1 MRVPWDRGGLRS
13 YLIVLGLVAGRPSVL
28 TILAGV
34 PLLLLGIAMHLWAKG
49 CLHQEREVT
58 TSGPYRYVRH
68 PFYLGNLLLDAG
80 TVLMSGSVL
89 LIGVFPFWWAA
100 VYIPV
105 MRREEATMAGLFG
118 DQYRAYASRVPLL
131 FPIARPIPAGSGF
144 SWRNPNILAV
154 EVPRVLRFLS
164 YPFFFALAYEWRKS
178 GWAFPPSVTVL
189 GVCSVLAIVLFNV
202 VAWQVKRIARQR
214 LSREGAHTDCA
225 AAEG

>member
-1 MRVPWDRGGLRS
+1 MRVPWDRGGLRW
-13 YLIVLGLVAGRPSVL
+13 YLIVLGLVAGRPGAA

-80 TVLMSGSVL
+80 TVLMSGSAL
-89 LIGVFPFWWAA
+89 LMSVFPFWWAA

-105 MRREEATMAGLFG
+105 MQREEATMEGLFG
-118 DQYRAYASRVPLL
+118 DEYRAYARRVPLL
-131 FPIARPIPAGSGF
+131 FPLARPIPAGSGF
-144 SWRNPNILAV
+144 SSRNPNILAV

-164 YPFFFALAYEWRKS
+164 YPFYFVLAYEWRNS
-178 GWAFPPSVTVL
+178 GWAFPPPVTPLV
-189 GVCSVLAIVLFNV
+189 VCSVLAIALSNAA
-202 VAWQVKRIARQR
+202 AWHIKRIARWR
-214 LSREGAHTDCA
+214 SSRDATETSCA
-225 AAEG
+225 ATER

>member
-13 YLIVLGLVAGRPSVL
+13 YLIVLGLVAGRPSTA

-68 PFYLGNLLLDAG
+68 PFYLGNLLLDAATG
-80 TVLMSGSVL
+80 LMSGSAL
-89 LIGVFPFWWAA
+89 LMGILPFWWAA

-105 MRREEATMAGLFG
+105 MQREEATMAGLFG
-118 DQYRAYASRVPLL
+118 DRYQAYARRVPLL

-178 GWAFPPSVTVL
+178 GWAFPPPVTPL
-189 GVCSVLAIVLFNV
+189 MVCSVLAVLLSNV
-202 VAWQVKRIARQR
+202 AAWQIKRTARR
-214 LSREGAHTDCA
+214 RSAHDAGETNCA
-225 AAEG
+225 PAEG

>member
-1 MRVPWDRGGLRS
+1 MRVPWDRGGLRW
-13 YLIVLGLVAGRPSVL
+13 YLIVLGLVAGRPGAA

-80 TVLMSGSVL
+80 TVLMSGSAL
-89 LIGVFPFWWAA
+89 LMSIFPFWWAA

-105 MRREEATMAGLFG
+105 MQREEATMAGLFG
-118 DQYRAYASRVPLL
+118 EQYRAYAQRVPLL

-154 EVPRVLRFLS
+154 EVPRVLRFVS
-164 YPFFFALAYEWRKS
+164 YPFYFALAYEWRKN
-178 GWAFPPSVTVL
+178 GWAFPPPVTAL
-189 GVCSVLAIVLFNV
+189 GVCSVLAIMLSNMA
-202 VAWQVKRIARQR
+202 AWQVKRIARQR
-214 LSREGAHTDCA
+214 LPHDAANTSCA
-225 AAEG
+225 TAGG

>member
-1 MRVPWDRGGLRS
+1 MRVPWNRGGIRS
-13 YLIVLGLVAGRPSVL
+13 CLIVLGLAAGRPTGL

-34 PLLLLGIAMHLWAKG
+34 PLLLLGIGMHLWAKG

-80 TVLMSGSVL
+80 TVLMSGSAL
-89 LIGVFPFWWAA
+89 LVSLFPFWWAA

-105 MRREEATMAGLFG
+105 MQREEATMAGLFG
-118 DQYRAYASRVPLL
+118 DQFRAYARRVPLL
-131 FPIARPIPAGSGF
+131 FPIARPIPAGSSF

-164 YPFFFALAYEWRKS
+164 YPFLFALVYEWRKS
-178 GWAFPPSVTVL
+178 GWAFPPPVTPL
-189 GVCSVLAIVLFNV
+189 MVCSVLAVLLSH
-202 VAWQVKRIARQR
+202 VAAWHVKRIARRR
-214 LSREGAHTDCA
+214 LPHDATETTYA
-225 AAEG
+225 ATER

>member
-13 YLIVLGLVAGRPSVL
+13 YLIVLGLVAGRPSAA

-49 CLHQEREVT
+49 CLHQEQEVT

-68 PFYLGNLLLDAG
+68 PFYLGNLLLDAA
-80 TVLMSGSVL
+80 TALMSGSAL
-89 LIGVFPFWWAA
+89 LMSIFPFWWTA

-105 MRREEATMAGLFG
+105 MQREEATMAGLFG
-118 DQYRAYASRVPLL
+118 DRYHAYARRVPLL

-178 GWAFPPSVTVL
+178 GWAFPPPVTLL
-189 GVCSVLAIVLFNV
+189 GVCSVLAVLLSNLG
-202 VAWQVKRIARQR
+202 AWEIKRIARQHVPR
-214 LSREGAHTDCA
+214 DGGATGCA
-225 AAEG
+225 NAKR

>member
-1 MRVPWDRGGLRS
+1 MRVPWDRGGIRW
-13 YLIVLGLVAGRPSVL
+13 YLIVLGLVAGRPSPL

-34 PLLLLGIAMHLWAKG
+34 PLLGLGIGMHLWAKG

-89 LIGVFPFWWAA
+89 LMGVFPFWWAA

-118 DQYRAYASRVPLL
+118 DQYQVYARQVPRL

-178 GWAFPPSVTVL
+178 GWAFPPPVTPLVI
-189 GVCSVLAIVLFNV
+189 CSVLAVVLSGV
-202 VAWQVKRIARQR
+202 AAWQVKRIGRR
-214 LSREGAHTDCA
+214 HLPPDGVDTNCA
-225 AAEG
+225 AAGG